1 MTVPRR
7 VSAATALVAAALAVL
22 GCTSPLSDSAPRE
35 RTSQVSDT
43 VRSDPESL
51 MKYFPLIGRPVSVSW
66 IGWDNSS
73 GAPGPTIYWVDA
85 VVELEPAT
93 AAELRGRYAPA
104 EPVAAPTLKDGLRQA
119 VPAGTYVT
127 GAEFDAALGGSAE
140 WDGAARGYLHPD
152 RPLLIFQASAGG

>member
-1 MTVPRR
+1 MPRR
-7 VSAATALVAAALAVL
+7 VSAAAALAAAVLTVL
-22 GCTSPLSDSAPRE
+22 GCTSPFSDSTPQE
-35 RTSQVSDT
+35 RSSQVSDDT

-51 MKYFPLIGRPVSVSW
+51 MKYFPLIGQPASVSW

-93 AAELRGRYAPA
+93 AAELRSRYAPA
-104 EPVAAPTLKDGLRQA
+104 EPTAAPTLKDGLQQA
-119 VPAGTYVT
+119 VPAGTYLT
-127 GAEFDAALGGSAE
+127 GAEFDAALGGSTE
-140 WDGAARGYLHPD
+140 WDGSARGYLHPD

>member
-7 VSAATALVAAALAVL
+7 VSAAAALGAAVLAVL
-22 GCTSPLSDSAPRE
+22 GCTSPFSDSVPQE
-35 RTSQVSDT
+35 RTSQVSDP
-43 VRSDPESL
+43 VRSDPETL
-51 MKYFPLIGRPVSVSW
+51 MKYFPLIGRPASVSW
-66 IGWDNSS
+66 IDWDNSS

-104 EPVAAPTLKDGLRQA
+104 EPVAAPTLKDGLQQV

-127 GAEFDAALGGSAE
+127 GPEFDAALGGSTE
-140 WDGAARGYLHPD
+140 WGGSARGYLHSD